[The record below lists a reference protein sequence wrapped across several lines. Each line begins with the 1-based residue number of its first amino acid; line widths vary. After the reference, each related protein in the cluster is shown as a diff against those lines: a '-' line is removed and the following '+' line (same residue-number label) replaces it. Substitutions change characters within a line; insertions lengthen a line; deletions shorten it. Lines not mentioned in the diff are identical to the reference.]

1 MKETVLFVATL
12 SDNLAR
18 KYWHKTHGEIEND
31 SDFYFLLPSEM
42 REYDPQKIIWVLE
55 PRALR
60 HPNVRPFVEDWY
72 LFHDIGSIEKL
83 VSFTREYAPYVC
95 LLRLE
100 RQNIDT
106 LESVEDV
113 RCKFTSV
120 YHARSF
126 DPRCD
131 MVKDVVVRFSDVLL
145 QMEEFHRQHQPY
157 LKTQEQSLG
166 RRTAY

>member
-1 MKETVLFVATL
+1 MNETVLFVATL

-18 KYWHKTHGEIEND
+18 KYWYKTHGEIEND

-42 REYDPQKIIWVLE
+42 QEYDPQKMIWVLE

-60 HPNVRPFVEDWY
+60 HPNVRPCVEDWY
-72 LFHDIGSIEKL
+72 LFHGVGKIEEL
-83 VSFTREYAPYVC
+83 ISSACEYAPYVC

-120 YHARSF
+120 HHARSF

-131 MVKDVVVRFSDVLL
+131 ASGEIVPLFQILL